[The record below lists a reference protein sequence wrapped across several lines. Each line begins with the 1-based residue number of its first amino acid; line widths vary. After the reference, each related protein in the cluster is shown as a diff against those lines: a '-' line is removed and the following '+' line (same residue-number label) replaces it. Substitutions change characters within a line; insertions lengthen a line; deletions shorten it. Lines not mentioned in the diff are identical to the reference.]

1 MTEINANSSPHIHT
15 IQLPWLHAGD
25 ENCMSWT
32 SIWLTRDSPKWP
44 VISDALSGYLEFE
57 HMSDGREKLNL
68 MKRILGM
75 RRRTLSRSIWMA
87 NIKISVEFRFS
98 KMLVFKIRCL
108 IVAVNLT
115 LIAAMSPIK
124 LMNQKKVTYTVKV
137 VRR

>member
-1 MTEINANSSPHIHT
+1 
-15 IQLPWLHAGD
+15 
-25 ENCMSWT
+25 
-32 SIWLTRDSPKWP
+32 
-44 VISDALSGYLEFE
+44 
-57 HMSDGREKLNL
+57 MSDGREKLNL
-68 MKRILGM
+68 MKRTLGM

-98 KMLVFKIRCL
+98 KMLVSKIRCL